1 MYFDIKIIILII
13 AMDGKWCTLE
23 KLFFRVLEEKTAKG
37 KYNANHLRNTIH
49 TSDQDLM
56 IVMMIISMM
65 IMLKSGMF
73 ILIDVGCV

>member
-49 TSDQDLM
+49 TTDQELM
-56 IVMMIISMM
+56 IVMMM
-65 IMLKSGMF
+65 IQMKSGLF
-73 ILIDVGCV
+73 ILIGVGCV